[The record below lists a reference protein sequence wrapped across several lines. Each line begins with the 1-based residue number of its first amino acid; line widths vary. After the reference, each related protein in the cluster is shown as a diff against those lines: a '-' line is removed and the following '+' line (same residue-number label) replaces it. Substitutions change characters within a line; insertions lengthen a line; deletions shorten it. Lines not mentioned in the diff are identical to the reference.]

1 LVEKSALLQGPIA
14 ALWQTVA
21 MVARVLRVIKW
32 LGTIPVVAVCSLCHR
47 QFRVP
52 LNSMKQVGDAQ
63 ESLRVQFAEHK
74 CTPGIVS

>member
-1 LVEKSALLQGPIA
+1 MEKSALLQGPIA

-21 MVARVLRVIKW
+21 MVRVIKW

-47 QFRVP
+47 EFRVL

-74 CTPGIVS
+74 CKIQTGS

>member
-1 LVEKSALLQGPIA
+1 MEKSALLQGPIA

-21 MVARVLRVIKW
+21 MVRVIKW

-47 QFRVP
+47 EFRVP

-74 CTPGIVS
+74 CTPGTVS